1 MLAITSADSML
12 FDNESILIEYLN
24 AFLNIWYIKMEIQI
38 TGFKVYEYFKTVLSA
53 YPMGHSGT
61 K

>member
-24 AFLNIWYIKMEIQI
+24 AFLNIWHMKMEIWV
-38 TGFKVYEYFKTVLSA
+38 TGFKVNKYFKTVLSTN
-53 YPMGHSGT
+53 PMGHLGT